1 MLLKAKNLPTKID
14 LQMTPMIDVVFQL
27 LIFFML
33 TLQLPKTE
41 GMIETM
47 LPTAPGPEEKGPGPP
62 PPPSPF
68 SDIVLTLTR
77 QPNGAVA
84 RTLNA
89 MPVRSDRQLESH
101 LAKMKDVYSDGR
113 IIIACDGDVPY
124 GHLVRTMSVVQRTGM
139 TMAFSE

>member
-1 MLLKAKNLPTKID
+1 MFPKAKNTPNKID

-27 LIFFML
+27 LIFFIL

-47 LPTAPGPEEKGPGPP
+47 LPTAPGPEVNGPELA
-62 PPPSPF
+62 SPF
-68 SDIVLTLTR
+68 SDIILTLTR

-113 IIIACDGDVPY
+113 IVIACDGAVPY